1 MAKVALLIGVG
12 EYGNGLSS
20 LTAAPK
26 DVEAIHE
33 VLENPAIGGF
43 DQVTPL
49 INPERQAME
58 EAIYT
63 LFANRKKDDLLL
75 LFFSGHGVKDDS
87 GNLYLAAHNT
97 RKEQEALVQ
106 PTAVAASYV
115 QNIMS
120 SSRSKRQV
128 VILDCCFSGAFA
140 QGMTAKDDGSVPVKQ
155 QLGGEG
161 RAVLTSST
169 STQYSFESQRFDL
182 SVYTHFLVEGIKT
195 GIADKDQD
203 GAVSIDELHEYASEK
218 VQETAPGKMK
228 PEIYPIREGSKILLA
243 KVRVEDPKLKYRQDV
258 EDRLKDSNIPPIAR
272 KLLDL
277 KRDSLQLTPEEAA
290 VIETEVLKPYREY
303 EAKLQQYEQVLSEAI
318 QAENPISKYTRNQ
331 LKDYQKFWGLKDKDV
346 ALIEARI
353 TPNRE
358 SINSNENAF
367 STEAFSF
374 IGNNIDIPNSVISDI
389 QGKPKIQ
396 SISTESL
403 IDDFSATLT
412 TDCSQLQDLLV
423 AGKWREAD
431 QKTRA
436 IMLKLSGREQEGKLQ
451 AEDCRQLSCESL
463 SEIDQLW
470 VKYSNGR
477 FGFSV
482 QQRIWGSLEGSK
494 SSGYDTFK
502 SFGDRVGWSLEGN
515 WRSQDNLIF
524 SLNAVDGHLPY
535 CREWLNW
542 GYSNKVVNRF
552 SALISRL
559 EECGI
564 KPAIVGT
571 KPDIKLESPD
581 ATISYPQQLDYSQL
595 SVSQPQSNFTKVSQH
610 KNKLYIVAAFLLFG
624 FMGYSIYQSLDNL
637 EKPSISKLDKQLSA
651 KNWRDADKI
660 TSDIIRQL
668 SGTQA
673 GYITSINSNNIQC
686 GYLTKINNLWEHSSR
701 NFGFQKQRNIW
712 EKVKPNQSEFEKKI
726 DWYRKT
732 NSDLIF
738 NETAP
743 VGHLPSAGKM
753 FKNKEDYTN
762 KLEECFKAQK

>member
-12 EYGNGLSS
+12 EYGNGLSP
-20 LTAAPK
+20 LPAAPK
-26 DVEAIHE
+26 DVEAMRQ
-33 VLENPAIGGF
+33 VLENPEIGSF

-58 EAIYT
+58 EAIYR

-97 RKEQEALVQ
+97 RKEQETLVQ

-140 QGMTAKDDGSVPVKQ
+140 QGMTVKDDGSVPVKQ

-169 STQYSFESQRFDL
+169 STQYSLESQRFDL

-203 GAVSIDELHEYASEK
+203 EAVSIDELHEYASEK

-228 PEIYPIREGSKILLA
+228 PEIYPIREGSKIVLA

-258 EDRLKDSNIPPIAR
+258 EYRLKDGNIPPIAR

-277 KRDSLQLTPEEAA
+277 KRDTLQLTPEEAA
-290 VIETEVLKPYREY
+290 VIEAEVLKPYREY

-318 QAENPISKYTRNQ
+318 QAENPISNYTRSH
-331 LKDYQKFWGLKDKDV
+331 LKDYQEFWGLKDEDV
-346 ALIEARI
+346 VSIEARI
-353 TPNRE
+353 IPDRE
-358 SINSNENAF
+358 STNSNQNAF

-374 IGNNIDIPNSVISDI
+374 KVNNIDTPNSVISNI
-389 QGKPKIQ
+389 QGKPTTK
-396 SISTESL
+396 SSSTESL
-403 IDDFSATLT
+403 IDDFSATPT
-412 TDCSQLQDLLV
+412 TDCTQLRDLLV
-423 AGKWREAD
+423 AGKWKEAD
-431 QKTRA
+431 RKTRA
-436 IMLKLSGREQEGKLQ
+436 IMLKLSGREQEGNLRS
-451 AEDCRQLSCESL
+451 EDCRQLLCESI

-482 QQRIWGSLEGSK
+482 QQRIWQSIGGSK
-494 SSGYDTFK
+494 SAGYDTFK
-502 SFGDRVGWSLEGN
+502 SFGDRVSWSIEGN
-515 WRSQDNLIF
+515 WRSQNNLIF
-524 SLNAVDGHLPY
+524 SLNAADGHLPY

-542 GYSNKVVNRF
+542 GYSNTVVHRF

-564 KPAIVGT
+564 KPAIVST
-571 KPDIKLESPD
+571 EPNLKLESLD
-581 ATISYPQQLDYSQL
+581 ATIISPQQLNYPQL
-595 SVSQPQSNFTKVSQH
+595 SVSQPQSNFAKVSQH
-610 KNKLYIVAAFLLFG
+610 KNKLYVVGALLLFG
-624 FMGYSIYQSLDNL
+624 FMGYSIYLSLENL
-637 EKPSISKLDKQLSA
+637 EKPSISKLNKQLFA
-651 KNWRDADKI
+651 KNWRDADQT
-660 TSDIIRQL
+660 TSNLIRQF

-673 GYITSINSNNIQC
+673 GYITSINSNNIKC
-686 GYLTKINNLWEHSSR
+686 GYLIEINNLWEQSSR

-712 EKVKPNQSEFEKKI
+712 EKVKHNQSEFEKKI
-726 DWYRKT
+726 DWYGKK

-743 VGHLPSAGKM
+743 VGHLPAAGRIFYSTK
-753 FKNKEDYTN
+753 DYTN

>member
-1 MAKVALLIGVG
+1 MTKVALLIGVG
-12 EYGNGLSS
+12 EYGNDLSP
-20 LTAAPK
+20 LPAAPK
-26 DVEAIHE
+26 DVEAMRE
-33 VLENPAIGGF
+33 VLENPEIGGF

-63 LFANRKKDDLLL
+63 LFDNRKKDDLLL

-97 RKEQEALVQ
+97 RKQQEALVQ

-120 SSRSKRQV
+120 NSRSKRQV

-169 STQYSFESQRFDL
+169 STQYSFESQGFDL

-203 GAVSIDELHEYASEK
+203 GVVSIDELHEYASEK
-218 VQETAPGKMK
+218 AQETAPGKMK

-243 KVRVEDPKLKYRQDV
+243 KVRVEDSKLKYRQDV
-258 EDRLKDSNIPPIAR
+258 ERRLKDGKIPPIAR
-272 KLLDL
+272 NLLDL
-277 KRDSLQLTPEEAA
+277 KRNTLQVTPEEAA
-290 VIETEVLKPYREY
+290 VIEAEVLKPYREY
-303 EAKLQQYEQVLSEAI
+303 EAKLQQYKQVLSEAI
-318 QAENPISKYTRNQ
+318 KAENPISNYTRNQ
-331 LKDYQKFWGLKDKDV
+331 LKDYQEFWGLKDEDV
-346 ALIEARI
+346 VSIEARI
-353 TPNRE
+353 ILERE
-358 SINSNENAF
+358 STNSNQNAL
-367 STEAFSF
+367 STEESSF
-374 IGNNIDIPNSVISDI
+374 QVNISSKYIDTHNSVISDI
-389 QGKPKIQ
+389 QGKPTIQ
-396 SISTESL
+396 SSSRESL
-403 IDDFSATLT
+403 INDFNATLT
-412 TDCSQLQDLLV
+412 TDCTQLQDLLV
-423 AGKWREAD
+423 AGNWKEAN

-482 QQRIWGSLEGSK
+482 QQRIWQSLGGSK
-494 SSGYDTFK
+494 SAGYDTFK

-524 SLNAVDGHLPY
+524 SLNAPDGHLPY

-542 GYSNKVVNRF
+542 GYSNTVVNRF

-564 KPAIVGT
+564 KPAILGT
-571 KPDIKLESPD
+571 EPDIKLESPD
-581 ATISYPQQLDYSQL
+581 VSINYPQQLNFSQL
-595 SVSQPQSNFTKVSQH
+595 SVSQPQSNFAKVSQH
-610 KNKLYIVAAFLLFG
+610 KNKLYVLAAFLLFA
-624 FMGYSIYQSLDNL
+624 FIARLIFLYPIYTLPQLD
-637 EKPSISKLDKQLSA
+637 DQLSVN
-651 KNWRDADKI
+651 NWRDADQT
-660 TSDIIRQL
+660 TSDIIRDL
-668 SGTQA
+668 SETPT
-673 GYITSINSNNIQC
+673 GYISSTNSNKIKC
-686 GYLTKINNLWEHSSR
+686 EYLTKINNLWEKSSR

-712 EKVKPNQSEFEKKI
+712 EKVKHNQSEFEKKI
-726 DWYRKT
+726 DWYGKK

-743 VGHLPSAGKM
+743 VGHLPSAGRIFYSTK
-753 FKNKEDYTN
+753 DYTN